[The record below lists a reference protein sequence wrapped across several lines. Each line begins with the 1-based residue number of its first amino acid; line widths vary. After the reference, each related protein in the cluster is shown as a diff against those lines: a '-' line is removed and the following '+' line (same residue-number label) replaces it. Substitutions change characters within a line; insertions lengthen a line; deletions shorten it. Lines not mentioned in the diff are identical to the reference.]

1 MSNFISD
8 SRFIQAA
15 MFRMCFGL
23 VFAGMAVAAHTA
35 QSAEG
40 SFARDLDILS
50 IQRVPSG
57 TDWLFP
63 YQVRADIVLARPENI
78 APVRSGFS
86 NTLRLGLVAE
96 PKEETAWSTNA
107 RWQIAPGS
115 DRTSLSPILHLE
127 SKGDRLE
134 IKPRRNSISVVWRKA
149 FR

>member
-15 MFRMCFGL
+15 VFRMCFGL
-23 VFAGMAVAAHTA
+23 MFVGMAVAAHTA
-35 QSAEG
+35 RSEEG
-40 SFARDLDILS
+40 FFARDLDILT
-50 IQRVPSG
+50 IQRAPSG
-57 TDWLFP
+57 ADWLFP
-63 YQVRADIVLARPENI
+63 YQVRTDIVLARSGNI
-78 APVRSGFS
+78 VPVGYGFS
-86 NTLRLGLVAE
+86 NALRLGLVAE

-107 RWQIAPGS
+107 RWQIAPSS

-149 FR
+149 FH